1 MKPFYRDLRL
11 AIIVALIAFAACWG
25 NNAWLFPSHPA
36 PQRDSHV
43 WLHDKLGITSEQDN
57 KLHPIEERFTN
68 RKKEIEARIRE
79 ANRALGTAIM
89 EDKRYSDRVKA
100 GVDAIHHAQGELQKA
115 TMEHL
120 FEMQTALTPEQKDT
134 LNKLAADALQHNP

>member
-11 AIIVALIAFAACWG
+11 VIVVAVVAFAACWG
-25 NNAWLFPSHPA
+25 SNTWLFPRQTV
-36 PQRDSHV
+36 PQDSHV
-43 WLHDKLGITSEQDN
+43 WLHDKLHITSEQDI
-57 KLHPIEERFTN
+57 KLHPIEERFAN
-68 RKKEIEARIRE
+68 RKKELEARIRE
-79 ANRALGTAIM
+79 ANRVLGTAIM
-89 EDKRYSDRVKA
+89 EDKRYSERVKA

-120 FEMQTALTPEQKDT
+120 FEMQTVLTQEQKDT